1 MTEYRKEQQRLTND
15 IVRKLLLDYKIVEV
29 TTKRQAKN
37 GTRCFQLPDG
47 GKISSFESGYVRRQ
61 HKGADRAWQLNKRY
75 IQNVNYV
82 SVSDSFKVKTYKF
95 AARTSALIPSELSRI
110 RYILLYC
117 KNNFTKQ
124 IRITTDNINK

>member
-1 MTEYRKEQQRLTND
+1 MTEYRKEQQRLANN
-15 IVRKLLLDYKIVEV
+15 IARKLLLDYRIVEV

-61 HKGADRAWQLNKRY
+61 NKGADRAWQLNRRY
-75 IQNVNYV
+75 IQNVNHV
-82 SVSDSFKVKTYKF
+82 WVSDECKVITYKSRT
-95 AARTSALIPSELSRI
+95 RTSALIPSELSRM

-117 KNNFTKQ
+117 KNNFTK
-124 IRITTDNINK
+124 